1 MTLEDQVFALRHSV
15 AMSRLEHVRSV
26 RLTGTRA
33 YEAADRLFTRDLYLR
48 DGQLSQ
54 GLLLNEDATIF
65 ADCYLG
71 SDDEDFFFLAEGP
84 DSEDLMAHLN
94 RELADEVE
102 VEAVHET
109 LDHTII
115 GLDGPYA
122 WELMSLLVGPE
133 VIGLPYLTFFRTRG
147 ILCYRAGKTGEFGYR
162 LVVPDDMLEE
172 MSHRLQDLGAPLDLG
187 SASLEALDQCALDN
201 WFFNI
206 RGEGRHGS
214 SPIELQLQWRV
225 SYRKSFV
232 GSDALAAR
240 RSEGI
245 RQRVT
250 CIVCEDSLKS
260 GDAVTLD
267 ATRIGTVAHAAF
279 SPIRNQWVALALL
292 DLDHAYPGIDRL
304 RIGSNNTTGITVSP
318 PVLDNRSLYVNPQI
332 HSYQS
337 RDEFDFPP
345 VRPT

>member
-1 MTLEDQVFALRHSV
+1 MV
-15 AMSRLEHVRSV
+15 
-26 RLTGTRA
+26 
-33 YEAADRLFTRDLYLR
+33 
-48 DGQLSQ
+48 
-54 GLLLNEDATIF
+54 
-65 ADCYLG
+65 
-71 SDDEDFFFLAEGP
+71 
-84 DSEDLMAHLN
+84 HLN
-94 RELADEVE
+94 RELADEGD

-133 VIGLPYLTFFRTRG
+133 VVGLPYLTFFRTNG

-172 MSHRLQDLGAPLDLG
+172 MSHRLKDLGAPLDLG

-201 WFFNI
+201 WFFNV
-206 RGEGRHGS
+206 RGEGRHGP

-225 SYRKSFV
+225 SYQKSFV
-232 GSDALAAR
+232 GSDALAAH

-245 RQRVT
+245 RQRLT
-250 CIVCEDSLKS
+250 CIVCEGSLET

-267 ATRIGTVAHAAF
+267 ATRVGTVANAAF
-279 SPIRNQWVALALL
+279 SPIRDQWVALALL
-292 DLDHAYPGIDRL
+292 NLDHAYPGIDGL
-304 RIGSNNTTGITVSP
+304 RIGSNGATGITVSP